1 MEDRKSTSG
10 SLALREH
17 AAKCF
22 QLASTLPS
30 GGEAEQM
37 RRLAFAYLNLA
48 DRIDNGL
55 AGADVARRRRLA
67 PVRDPEG

>member
-1 MEDRKSTSG
+1 MEDRKSTPG

-30 GGEAEQM
+30 GAEAEQM
-37 RRLAFAYLNLA
+37 RRLALAYLQLA
-48 DRIDNGL
+48 DRIDKGIATANG
-55 AGADVARRRRLA
+55 RRQRRLE
-67 PVRDPEG
+67 PVTEPEA

>member
-17 AAKCF
+17 AAKCY

-30 GGEAEQM
+30 GDEAEQM
-37 RRLAFAYLNLA
+37 RRLALAYLNLA
-48 DRIDNGL
+48 DRIDRGL
-55 AGADVARRRRLA
+55 GAAEAARLRRLER
-67 PVRDPEG
+67 VTDPEA